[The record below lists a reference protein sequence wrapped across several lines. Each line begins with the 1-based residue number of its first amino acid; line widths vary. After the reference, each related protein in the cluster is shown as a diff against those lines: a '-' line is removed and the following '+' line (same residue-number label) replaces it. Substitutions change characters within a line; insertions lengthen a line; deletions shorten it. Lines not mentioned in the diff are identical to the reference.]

1 MGGSVLTR
9 LKLTILL
16 MVFFPGI
23 GNSLAQKIPKGK
35 NNIYDYMN
43 SPELTSFALLPTTPQ
58 EVINLANLA
67 EYSHSPGPDGID
79 PLIARKTIESVAG
92 MISDIINSSFETLQ
106 GLFHQILYLCYH
118 TLQKL
123 WRKLCVIGL
132 LVILIK

>member
-1 MGGSVLTR
+1 
-9 LKLTILL
+9 
-16 MVFFPGI
+16 
-23 GNSLAQKIPKGK
+23 
-35 NNIYDYMN
+35 MN

-67 EYSHSPGPDGID
+67 KYSHSHGPDGID
-79 PLIARKTIESVAG
+79 PLIARKTIESVAR
-92 MISDIINSSFETLQ
+92 MIPDIINSSFETLQ